1 MGGWS
6 LPGAT
11 PAKVESI
18 PLNSEVD
25 RAVGPRA
32 SSGARGARASY
43 GVGMQPLPPVLEA
56 VLGDITTQRVD
67 AIVNAANSGL
77 LGGGG
82 VDGAI
87 HRAAGP
93 ALLAECREVRRT
105 AYPHG
110 LPVGAA
116 VATGAGRL
124 PARWVIHTVG
134 PNRHA
139 RRDRPGSAGRLLRG
153 LPGAGRR
160 RRGAV
165 AGLPGRQ
172 RRGLRLEP
180 RGRGA
185 GRGVR
190 GAGLA
195 RISSSW
201 TLVRFVLFGR
211 TTLDAFAAALA

>member
-18 PLNSEVD
+18 PLNSGVD
-25 RAVGPRA
+25 RAVRPPARTGPRVT
-32 SSGARGARASY
+32 GTSY
-43 GVGMQPLPPVLEA
+43 GVGMQPPPPVLEA
-56 VLGDITTQRVD
+56 VLGDITTQHVD
-67 AIVNAANSGL
+67 AIVNAANAAL

-93 ALLAECREVRRT
+93 ALLEECREVRRT

-116 VATGAGRL
+116 VTTGAGRL

-139 RRDRPGSAGRLLRG
+139 GETDPGLLAACYASCLAQAVAVGARSLAFPAVSAGAYG
-153 LPGAGRR
+153 WSPGDVADI
-160 RRGAV
+160 AV
-165 AGLPGRQ
+165 SA
-172 RRGLRLEP
+172 
-180 RGRGA
+180 
-185 GRGVR
+185 VR
-190 GAGLA
+190 A
-195 RISSSW
+195 SPHVDQVN
-201 TLVRFVLFGR
+201 LVRFVLFGR